1 MPVRWIC
8 LILLKIMSALCLD
21 SGYPFRVLHGVDHI
35 EKTAPLGAL
44 ADFPP
49 IEASGRK
56 RSENAHGTDA
66 R

>member
-1 MPVRWIC
+1 MYMS
-8 LILLKIMSALCLD
+8 LKSRASALDLPHIAESMSALCLD

-49 IEASGRK
+49 IEASGR
-56 RSENAHGTDA
+56 
-66 R
+66 

>member
-1 MPVRWIC
+1 MYMSLKSRASALD

-49 IEASGRK
+49 IEASGR
-56 RSENAHGTDA
+56 
-66 R
+66 